1 MRFADADQ
9 LVYLGHM
16 QLVQLVFFFFYSFNL
31 SSMALLARIGVT
43 KTYVFLY
50 PVLLL

>member
-16 QLVQLVFFFFYSFNL
+16 QLVQLVFFFYSFNL